1 MPSNVRLVPMKPTAY
16 AAFRTR
22 LVREYAADKVA
33 AGNWPSEGSLER
45 SEAEM
50 GGLLPDGPATDG
62 HWLWTIEDETGL
74 DVGDLWIGPHST
86 DRDSVYIF
94 DIEVRPEARG
104 RGIGRAALDELDAW
118 ARAAGYRRIGLQVF
132 GSNEVARR
140 LYGRTG
146 YVETNV
152 LMEKHL

>member
-1 MPSNVRLVPMKPTAY
+1 MTSTVRLVPMDATAY

-33 AGNWPSEGSLER
+33 AGNWPAEGSLER
-45 SEAEM
+45 SEAEID
-50 GGLLPDGPATDG
+50 GLLPGGPATDG
-62 HWLWTIEDETGL
+62 NWLWTIEDEAGR
-74 DVGDLWIGPHST
+74 DVGDLWVGPHSQ
-86 DRDSVYIF
+86 DRESVFIF
-94 DIEVRPEARG
+94 DIEVRLDARG
-104 RGIGRAALDELDAW
+104 RGIGRAALDELEAW

-132 GSNEVARR
+132 GSNDVARR
-140 LYGRTG
+140 LYARTG